1 MTRQLGRALGGVLAL
16 AVWGTVPSWTA
27 SPPPVIN
34 FQGVLRDASG
44 QPITGTRDLTFRFFL
59 SPGGTDDVLSD
70 RHQSL
75 GSGGVAVTNGLFSVL
90 LGGGTV
96 TDGSMPGTYTSLSAV
111 FGDFPE
117 VWMEILV
124 EADPPMQPRI
134 RIAASAYAHNAD
146 HLDGLDALQMLR
158 SDASSSLSAGTL
170 TIDPGATLDVNG
182 TLALNGILELKS
194 GGPDGFQQ
202 IAFFEDGLSDGE
214 QLVWSDTGDAFV
226 FSDELGIQGGLT
238 VGSGVV
244 HPYACFADTPAGCAP
259 GSALISAPGD
269 VMVGQDLEVAGVLT
283 LAGSIYLD
291 RNGPEGDQN
300 LYFFNNGNPAAER
313 IGFDDGPDRFLVTA
327 GLDIQGG
334 SFTADGGISTT
345 GALSGASLSG
355 SSLTV
360 TGATRLGS
368 STQGS
373 THTATVENTG
383 SVQALRLIGPGA
395 TFGYQARL
403 NFGDADYAY
412 IDEPT
417 DDELRIVGSGGV
429 GINGAP
435 TQGAGSLQVFG
446 NTVVN
451 GNLSATGTKPFVQN
465 HPHDRDLS
473 VVYVALE
480 GDEAGTYTRGSGRL
494 HGGEARVQLGE
505 TFAWVTNPDVGLT
518 AQLTPRGEWADLY
531 LASLGTTEMVVRA
544 RDGAS
549 EVAFDYLVQGLRIG
563 YERFP
568 IVQARTVDAR
578 IPSDLYYEVN
588 DPGRPATGGHTALA
602 RFTAGTTS
610 GSDHDLDPGAAAVRE
625 GGGARPSAANLDL
638 RRGIGEF
645 DEHPYARRLTA
656 QDGKVLAAPSPGQP
670 GVQAAVDPSRAAALA
685 RSAPEPPAGAPV
697 SAAVPL
703 PAPRPVPVD
712 ADGNVYARSFRP
724 SARDLASFVPVS
736 GRVEP
741 GDVLSI
747 DPDLPG
753 VMTLAREPGDARV
766 FGIVAEAPGVVLGS
780 PGPEGATTRDAAV
793 AFSGVALCK
802 VDADL
807 GAIRA
812 GDLLVTSSTPGH
824 AMRSDNPRPGTI
836 LGKALEP
843 LESGTGLI
851 SVLVILR

>member
-1 MTRQLGRALGGVLAL
+1 MKRQLGRALGVALVLTA
-16 AVWGTVPSWTA
+16 GGIVPSWTA
-27 SPPPVIN
+27 SPPPEIN
-34 FQGVLRDASG
+34 FQGVLRDAGG
-44 QPITGTRDLTFRFFL
+44 QPITGVRDMTFRFYL
-59 SPGGTDDVLSD
+59 SPSGSDDVLSD
-70 RHQSL
+70 RHQAGASL
-75 GSGGVAVTNGLFSVL
+75 AVTVTNGLFNVL
-90 LGGGTV
+90 LGGGV
-96 TDGSMPGTYTSLSAV
+96 ITDGSGPGTYTSLSEV
-111 FGDFPE
+111 FRDYPQ

-146 HLDGLDALQMLR
+146 HLDGLDATQMLR
-158 SDASSSLSAGTL
+158 SDASSALTAGTL
-170 TIDPGATLDVNG
+170 TIDPGATLDING
-182 TLALNGILELKS
+182 TLALNGTLELKS
-194 GGPDGFQQ
+194 NGPDGFQQ
-202 IAFFEDGLSDGE
+202 IAFFEDGISDGE
-214 QLVWSDTGDAFV
+214 QIVWSDAGDAFAL
-226 FSDELGIQGGLT
+226 SDDATIVGGLT

-244 HPYACFADTPAGCAP
+244 HAYGCFAEGPAGCAP
-259 GSALISAPGD
+259 GSALISAAGD
-269 VMVGQDLEVAGVLT
+269 VMVGQDLEVAGALT
-283 LAGSIYLD
+283 LAGSIYMD
-291 RNGPEGDQN
+291 RNGPEGDQT
-300 LYFFNNGNPAAER
+300 LYFFNNGFSSAER
-313 IGFDDGPDRFLVTA
+313 IAFDDGPDRFLVTA

-355 SSLTV
+355 SSLAV
-360 TGATRLGS
+360 TGATRLGT

-373 THTATVENTG
+373 THTSTVENTG

-395 TFGYQARL
+395 IYGYQARL
-403 NFGDADYAY
+403 NFGDGDFAY

-465 HPHDRDLS
+465 HPQDKDLS

-531 LASLGTTEMVVRA
+531 VASLGTTEMVVRA

-568 IVQARTVDAR
+568 IVQARAVDAR

-602 RFTAGTTS
+602 RFAAGVTTGS
-610 GSDHDLDPGAAAVRE
+610 GHDLDPVGGAVRE
-625 GGGARPSAANLDL
+625 DGGAGQSAANITL

-645 DEHPYARRLTA
+645 DEHPYARHLTA

-670 GVQAAVDPSRAAALA
+670 GVQAAVEPSRAAALA
-685 RSAPEPPAGAPV
+685 RSAPEPPAGSPAP
-697 SAAVPL
+697 AAVPL
-703 PAPRPVPVD
+703 PAPRPLPVD

-724 SARDLASFVPVS
+724 SARDLASYVPVS

-753 VMTLAREPGDARV
+753 VMSLAREPGDARV

-812 GDLLVTSSTPGH
+812 GDLLVASSTPGH

-836 LGKALEP
+836 LGKALES
-843 LESGTGLI
+843 LEAGTGLI